1 MKPQRFLSFVLSVS
15 LFFTACSSPATDPNK
30 KLKLAEPPIQLTLW
44 HYYVGQNQQTL
55 EDAIVEFNQTL
66 GAEKNIIVESL
77 SQGSVAEL
85 EASLTNS
92 AKGVINSAPM
102 PDIFSCYPDK
112 AVEIDALGM
121 IADLNPYFTDEEKG
135 EYVPN
140 FLAGSF
146 FDNRFLIV
154 PIAKSTEVLYI
165 NATAW
170 NEFAKA
176 TGVSDSAFATWE
188 NLWIAAQKYYDWTDG
203 QTPDT
208 PGDGKPMFGL
218 DSVQNYVLTGCKQL
232 GTEMIDAEKKAIILD
247 LPTLRKVFDLYV
259 SAMAMDYFGGSGKFR
274 SDNIKS
280 GELIAYIGSTSS
292 AAYFPTWVE
301 KDLTRQDIQLLALP
315 YPVWQGGEPVMIQQ
329 GAGMCVAKSTA
340 EREEAA
346 ALFLKWFT
354 DKKRNIPFAMST
366 GYLPVKSDIY
376 QSQDFK
382 NALQEL
388 RQGDESQKNVA
399 MLYDVAFQ
407 QISNYSAY
415 AATPFEHSY
424 VLRPILLS
432 TLNAAT
438 ESALQAA
445 DALKQKNMSS
455 SQVLSELNLEQRFN
469 DWIKVLE
476 KALRD
481 EGIAYQ
487 GL

>member
-92 AKGVINSAPM
+92 AKGVINSAPI

-188 NLWIAAQKYYDWTDG
+188 NLWIAAQKYYDWTDE

-218 DSVQNYVLTGCKQL
+218 DSVQNYVLTSCKQL

-455 SQVLSELNLEQRFN
+455 SQVLSELNLEQRFH

-476 KALRD
+476 KALQD